1 MDKKWIN
8 ANMKPALRQV
18 VKEMREA
25 DQILLNRIEN
35 IEKKIGIDMTKP
47 ERRDEWR

>member
-1 MDKKWIN
+1 MSIYDDILKE
-8 ANMKPALRQV
+8 LRETT
-18 VKEMREA
+18 K
-25 DQILLNRIEN
+25 ILLNRIEN